1 MVKEGSKAGTVSEQV
16 TGYLQEARLLL
27 ESLPVDSVEAVIDV
41 LWRANRERRHV
52 FVLGNGGSAATSSH
66 FANDLAKSTIVPG
79 QPRFRVTS
87 LADSVPVMLAWANDT
102 AFENIF
108 AEQLENLVSPG
119 DVVVAISG
127 SGNSPNVLKAV
138 QVARAHGATTVGL
151 CGYEGGRLAGMV
163 DHAIVARSNVMTHIE
178 DAHHVL
184 QHLISTVLYR
194 RLQAEGAGSQTAVG
208 SRQ

>member
-1 MVKEGSKAGTVSEQV
+1 VGELVEERRDVGSVTEQV
-16 TGYLQEARLLL
+16 AGYLEEARLLL
-27 ESLPVDSVEAVIDV
+27 ESLPLAPVEAVIDV

-87 LADSVPVMLAWANDT
+87 LADSVPIMLAWANDT

-108 AEQLENLVSPG
+108 AEQIESLVSPG

-127 SGNSPNVLKAV
+127 SGNSPNVLRAV
-138 QVARAHGATTVGL
+138 QVARTHGATTVGL
-151 CGYEGGRLAGMV
+151 CGHEGGRLAGLV
-163 DHAIVARSNVMTHIE
+163 DHAIVARSSVMTHIE

-184 QHLISTVLYR
+184 QHLICTILYR
-194 RLQAEGAGSQTAVG
+194 RLQAEGAL
-208 SRQ
+208 